1 MNLSQMSQFHVMNH
15 RFLRGL
21 LHGMSKVVNT
31 RSLILVTPLALLTIN
46 ERKHLRKF
54 FHLIYATENQKDRRR
69 ALYEAFRNITIIIP

>member
-1 MNLSQMSQFHVMNH
+1 MNLSQMSQFHMMNH

-46 ERKHLRKF
+46 ERKHLRMF
-54 FHLIYATENQKDRRR
+54 FHLYMQQQIRKTEGVHFMK
-69 ALYEAFRNITIIIP
+69 LLEILP